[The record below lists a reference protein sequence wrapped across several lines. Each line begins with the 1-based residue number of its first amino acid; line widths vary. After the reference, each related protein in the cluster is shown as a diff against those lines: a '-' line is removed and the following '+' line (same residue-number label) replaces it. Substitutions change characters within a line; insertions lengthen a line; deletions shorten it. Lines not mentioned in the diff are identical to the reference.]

1 MFAARLRNALIKFAD
16 LAAHYTETAMAL
28 LRVDAD
34 GLWCE
39 AGGFHIDPWN
49 PVAKALVTHGHPD
62 HARQGSG
69 AYLCASPCELILRER
84 FGQDA
89 AIEGLPYGA
98 AARVGDVSVSFH
110 PAGHMLG
117 SAQIRIEQAG
127 EVWVVSG
134 DYKLA
139 ADPTCAAFEPV
150 RCHTFVTESTFG
162 LPIFRW
168 PNASEVVA
176 SIHEWWRA
184 NQARE
189 KCSVLF
195 ANPWGKAQR
204 VLAALDR
211 QTGPIFC
218 HEAVERVNRVYRAAG
233 VELPECAEPSDI
245 SRALVIAPP
254 SEHGSAWVKR
264 FAPASTALASGWM
277 RIRGTRR
284 RRSIDRGFVFSDHAD
299 WPEIRTAI
307 RESGAEC
314 VLVSHGYRT
323 PLVRW
328 LEEEGMRAGVL
339 EAHFERG
346 EEADE

>member
-1 MFAARLRNALIKFAD
+1 
-16 LAAHYTETAMAL
+16 MAL

-62 HARQGSG
+62 HARSGSA
-69 AYLCASPCELILRER
+69 AYFCASACEPILRER
-84 FGQDA
+84 FGPEA
-89 AIEGLPYGA
+89 VIETLAYGA
-98 AARVGDVSVSFH
+98 TTRIGDVRVSFH

-139 ADPTCAAFEPV
+139 PDPTCAAFEPV

-168 PNASEVVA
+168 PDATEMVA
-176 SIHEWWRA
+176 SIHEWWRG

-195 ANPWGKAQR
+195 ANPLGKAQR
-204 VLAALDR
+204 VLAALDPG
-211 QTGPIFC
+211 TGPIFC
-218 HEAVERVNRVYRAAG
+218 HEDVERVNRVYRASGIA
-233 VELPECAEPSDI
+233 LPECAEPSDVAN
-245 SRALVIAPP
+245 ALVIAPT
-254 SEHGSAWVKR
+254 SAHATPWVKR
-264 FAPASTALASGWM
+264 LGPVSTALASGWM

-299 WPEIRTAI
+299 WTGIRTAI